1 VALLTTILLAVF
13 VVPPPWGIVLVG
25 IGAAI
30 EVAEAWGMLWWS
42 RRRRAVVGS
51 EAMVGAEAVALGD
64 GWVRVGG
71 ERWRARS
78 DGRLL
83 AGDRV
88 EVVAV
93 DGLTVVVRR
102 RRCAS
107 G

>member
-1 VALLTTILLAVF
+1 MALLATILLALF
-13 VVPPPWGIVLVG
+13 VVPAPWGIALVG
-25 IGAAI
+25 VGVAI

-42 RRRRAVVGS
+42 RRRRAVVGP

-71 ERWRARS
+71 ERWRARAE
-78 DGRLL
+78 GRLV
-83 AGDRV
+83 AGDAV

-102 RRCAS
+102 R
-107 G
+107 